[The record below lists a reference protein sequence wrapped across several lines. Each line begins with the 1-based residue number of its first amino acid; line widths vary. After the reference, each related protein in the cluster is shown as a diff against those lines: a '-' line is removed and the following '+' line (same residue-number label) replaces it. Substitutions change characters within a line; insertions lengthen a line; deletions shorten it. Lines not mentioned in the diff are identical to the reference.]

1 MCFFLGVSLNVIGA
15 TTSLMATSSLPSP
28 TELQEALS
36 AYQGAIVEVES
47 ISEAMGAVTLASGP
61 MVCLRVFKL
70 TCAQLN
76 GQAIHQLVND
86 QLRAWKRAHHLHI
99 TNLLIT
105 GNLIAQWNIQRFVYA
120 LVMLTGVAS
129 FFLGLIFF
137 IIDTQPVAVWVTI
150 LLTSP
155 ISYSMIQGVKAV
167 SSRRFLQF
175 GPDSRSLFQQIFST
189 PDYFAEE
196 KQYRA
201 GMVRRQQS
209 MAFMYKLC
217 SDQRFI

>member
-120 LVMLTGVAS
+120 LVMLTSCVILPWTHLLHNRHATCCGVGHNTAHIS
-129 FFLGLIFF
+129 H
-137 IIDTQPVAVWVTI
+137 I
-150 LLTSP
+150 LLYDPGS
-155 ISYSMIQGVKAV
+155 QGSV
-167 SSRRFLQF
+167 F
-175 GPDSRSLFQQIFST
+175 P
-189 PDYFAEE
+189 
-196 KQYRA
+196 
-201 GMVRRQQS
+201 
-209 MAFMYKLC
+209 
-217 SDQRFI
+217 